1 MTLQPTPLTPP
12 PEDATESLENAIELK
27 EVEGLSQGQIVFRRF
42 VRHRGAMVAA
52 LVLLLV
58 ILLATTSIGVGPFHG
73 WWQWDH
79 IRKHDI
85 AIPGGRPTL
94 VISLTHGI
102 QLGDFPFGQ
111 DTIGRDI
118 FARVMRGTQRSLT
131 VMLIIGAL
139 ATTIGI
145 MIGAAS
151 GFFRGRIDTLL
162 MRFTDMIIT
171 IPIIVIGA
179 VLGKLLGGG
188 NAVLLGLALG
198 LVTWTT
204 MARLVRGDF
213 LSLREREFV
222 DAARVAGASNSR
234 IMFKH
239 MLPNAIGVIIVNTT
253 LLMASAILLETA
265 LSYLGFGVSPPD
277 VSLGQLI
284 SEYQSAFST
293 RPWLFWWPGLF
304 IVLIA
309 LCVNFIGD
317 GLRDAFDPRQQR
329 RIPNER
335 KTRQR

>member
-1 MTLQPTPLTPP
+1 MTQTPLTTPP
-12 PEDATESLENAIELK
+12 PAEDATERLENAIELK

-42 VRHRGAMVAA
+42 VRHKGAMTAA
-52 LVLLLV
+52 AVLLAIV
-58 ILLATTSIGVGPFHG
+58 LLATTSIGIGPIDG

-79 IRKHDI
+79 IRTHDT
-85 AIPGGRPTL
+85 ALPGGRPTL
-94 VISLTHGI
+94 MIGSEGVVVGN
-102 QLGDFPFGQ
+102 FPFGQ
-111 DTIGRDI
+111 DEIGRDL
-118 FARVMRGTQRSLT
+118 FARVMFGTQRSLT
-131 VMLIIGAL
+131 VMLLIGLL

-145 MIGAAS
+145 TFGALS
-151 GFFRGRIDTLL
+151 GFFRGRVDTLL
-162 MRFTDMIIT
+162 MRTTDMVIT
-171 IPIIVIGA
+171 IPIIVVGA
-179 VLGKLLGGG
+179 VLGKAFGGG

-204 MARLVRGDF
+204 MSRLVRGDF

-253 LLMASAILLETA
+253 LLMASAIILETS

-284 SEYQSAFST
+284 NEYQSAFST

-304 IVLIA
+304 IIAIA

-317 GLRDAFDPRQQR
+317 GLRDAFDPRQ
-329 RIPNER
+329 R
-335 KTRQR
+335 KVPSKRKMRQG